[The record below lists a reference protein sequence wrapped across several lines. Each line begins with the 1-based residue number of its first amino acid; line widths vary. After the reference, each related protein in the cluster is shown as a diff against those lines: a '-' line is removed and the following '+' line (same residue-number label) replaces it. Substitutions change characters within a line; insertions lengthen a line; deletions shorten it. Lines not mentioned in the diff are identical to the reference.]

1 MKIKHEK
8 GTVTYVMRTGKAFV
22 KSKMPLAYANSLLK
36 RSKDVKESDERGHG
50 IEICVDDKYFFPMEE
65 KVKKAEEEV
74 SE

>member
-8 GTVTYVMRTGKAFV
+8 GTVTYTMRTGKSFV
-22 KSKMPLAYANSLLK
+22 KSKMPLAYANSLVK

-74 SE
+74 AE